1 LRCTTRVTAPFDN
14 GTVPSVSFPLGN
26 ILLGTV
32 PATVSGTSGTAV
44 LTVRGSSLAVGANVI
59 TVIYVSTDNFAG
71 SSSSVGVNV
80 TAPPTAT
87 MLTVTAGP
95 GGKTATTLLTVTV
108 KAASGNLMPTGSVTF
123 ALGNALLGSAML
135 AGSGASVSGTLT
147 LNNPILATGTQTII
161 ATFPGS
167 PGLGGST
174 ASVTLP

>member
-1 LRCTTRVTAPFDN
+1 
-14 GTVPSVSFPLGN
+14 
-26 ILLGTV
+26 
-32 PATVSGTSGTAV
+32 
-44 LTVRGSSLAVGANVI
+44 
-59 TVIYVSTDNFAG
+59 
-71 SSSSVGVNV
+71 
-80 TAPPTAT
+80 
-87 MLTVTAGP
+87 
-95 GGKTATTLLTVTV
+95 VTV

-161 ATFPGS
+161 ATFTGS